1 MITSR
6 PILQYV
12 FLYLR
17 KVLWDTVFLCDQVGF
32 RVTRKPSVTSHLGIL
47 SDEIIEYI
55 SNVWVFSP

>member
-1 MITSR
+1 M
-6 PILQYV
+6 LQYV

-32 RVTRKPSVTSHLGIL
+32 RVTRKPSVTSHFGIL
-47 SDEIIEYI
+47 SDEIIEYT